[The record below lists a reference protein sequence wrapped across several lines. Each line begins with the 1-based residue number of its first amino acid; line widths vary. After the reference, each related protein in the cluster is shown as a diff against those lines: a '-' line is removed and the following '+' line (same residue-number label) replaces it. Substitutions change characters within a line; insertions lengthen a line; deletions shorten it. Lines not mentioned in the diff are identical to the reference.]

1 MAEVVVYRRPGCMF
15 CEQVEEILVENGV
28 PFESVEVKERHE
40 QEAIS
45 RRHGALA
52 FPLVLVGGNYIGGFT
67 HVVQLH
73 SEGRLRAVMLG
84 EKPKDAGKPDSGM
97 GLGSLSGYAA
107 LGRLLNQRKTGE

>member
-1 MAEVVVYRRPGCMF
+1 VAEVVVYRRPGCMF

-28 PFESVEVKERHE
+28 PFERHE

-84 EKPKDAGKPDSGM
+84 EKPQESGKPDSGM